1 MALMSSMLSPAGHGQ
16 DSGPGPAS
24 QRTRVLHIITRLE
37 PGGAQRNTLYT
48 VSHLDRDRFEAGLAW
63 GPGDELDEC
72 AEAIADLWR
81 QPIGEL
87 VRPVAPKYD
96 LGALRRLR
104 AAVRSF
110 GAQIVHT
117 HSSKAGI
124 VGRMA
129 ARLERVPVVIHSIH
143 GFGFTP
149 LQSLP
154 VRALFFAAEKI
165 ASRWTDHFVAVSE
178 RDLER
183 GVALGLFERHRV
195 RLIRSGVE
203 LERFRK
209 GGDGGA
215 VRRRLGIPHQS
226 PVVTQIGNF
235 KPQKAPLDF
244 VRMAAEVAARV
255 PSARFVMV
263 GEGSLRSRAEALA
276 RRLGVG
282 EKIIFCGWWDDVP
295 ALLAASRVS
304 VMSSRHEGLPRAV
317 VESLAAGVPVVATAV
332 DGTPEVVRDGVNGFL
347 VEAGDVDGLA
357 DRVMALLTDDE
368 LHDRTALAAPHGLE
382 EFDIDLM
389 VRQQEDL
396 YRWLLSRNPS

>member
-1 MALMSSMLSPAGHGQ
+1 MI
-16 DSGPGPAS
+16 
-24 QRTRVLHIITRLE
+24 RVLHVITRLE

-48 VSHLDRDRFEAGLAW
+48 VSHLDRGRFEAGLAW
-63 GPGDELDEC
+63 GPGDELDDG
-72 AEAIADLWR
+72 AEAVADLWR
-81 QPIGEL
+81 QPIVEL
-87 VRPVAPKYD
+87 VRPVAPARD
-96 LGALRRLR
+96 LRALSRLR

-124 VGRMA
+124 VGRLA
-129 ARLERVPVVIHSIH
+129 ARMERVPVVIHSIH

-149 LQSLP
+149 LQPLP
-154 VRALFFAAEKI
+154 LRALFFAAEKI
-165 ASRWTDHFVAVSE
+165 ASRWTDHFVAVSA

-183 GVALGLFERHRV
+183 GVELGLFGRDRV

-203 LERFRK
+203 LERFRR
-209 GGDGGA
+209 GGDAGA
-215 VRRRLGIPHQS
+215 VRQRLGIPAQA

-244 VRMAAEVAARV
+244 VRMAAEVATPV

-263 GEGSLRSRAEALA
+263 GEGSLRPRAEALA

-282 EKIIFCGWWDDVP
+282 EKIVFCGWWDDVP
-295 ALLAASRVS
+295 ALLSASRVS

-317 VESLAAGVPVVATAV
+317 VESLAAGVPVAATAV
-332 DGTPEVVRDGVNGFL
+332 DGTPEVVRDGINGFL
-347 VEAGDVDGLA
+347 VEAGDVAGLA
-357 DRVMALLTDDE
+357 NAVVALLTDDE
-368 LHDRTALAAPHGLE
+368 LHDRMASAAPHGLE

-396 YRWLLSRNPS
+396 YRWLLSRNRS

>member
-1 MALMSSMLSPAGHGQ
+1 MAAMPSADGTGAGSSST
-16 DSGPGPAS
+16 PG
-24 QRTRVLHIITRLE
+24 RIRVLHVITRLE

-48 VSHLDRDRFEAGLAW
+48 VAHLDRDRFEAGLAW
-63 GPGDELDEC
+63 GPGDELDGR

-81 QPIGEL
+81 RPIPDL
-87 VRPVAPKYD
+87 VRPVAPSRD
-96 LGALRRLR
+96 LR
-104 AAVRSF
+104 AMSQLRAVIRSF
-110 GAQIVHT
+110 GAHIVHT
-117 HSSKAGI
+117 LSSKAGI
-124 VGRMA
+124 VGRLA
-129 ARLERVPVVIHSIH
+129 ARMERVAVVIHSVH

-149 LQSLP
+149 LQPLP

-183 GVALGLFERHRV
+183 GIAIGLFGRDRV
-195 RLIRSGVE
+195 SLIRSGVE
-203 LERFRK
+203 LERIRM
-209 GGDGGA
+209 GGDAAA
-215 VRRRLGIPHQS
+215 VRRRLGTSGDAPL
-226 PVVTQIGNF
+226 VTQIGNF

-244 VRMAAEVAARV
+244 VRMAARVAARV

-263 GEGSLRSRAEALA
+263 GEGPLRPRAEALA
-276 RRLGVG
+276 RRLGVD
-282 EKIIFCGWWDDVP
+282 ERIVFCGWWDDVP

-347 VEAGDVDGLA
+347 VEAGDVAGLA
-357 DRVMALLTDDE
+357 EAVVLLLVDDE
-368 LHDRTALAAPHGLE
+368 MHDRMASAAPRGLE

-389 VRQQEDL
+389 VGQQEDL
-396 YRWLLSRNPS
+396 YRWLLSPSRS

>member
-1 MALMSSMLSPAGHGQ
+1 MAAASTVARPDLGSSST
-16 DSGPGPAS
+16 PGKI
-24 QRTRVLHIITRLE
+24 RVLHVITRLE

-48 VSHLDRDRFEAGLAW
+48 VSHLDLGRFEVGLAW
-63 GPGDELDEC
+63 GPGDELDVS
-72 AEAIADLWR
+72 AEAIAGLWR
-81 QPIGEL
+81 EPIAEL
-87 VRPVAPKYD
+87 VRPVVPTRD
-96 LGALRRLR
+96 LRALSRLR
-104 AAVRSF
+104 AAIRSF
-110 GAQIVHT
+110 GAHIVHT

-124 VGRMA
+124 VGRLA
-129 ARLERVPVVIHSIH
+129 ARVERVPAVIHSIH

-149 LQSLP
+149 LQPLP
-154 VRALFFAAEKI
+154 VRALFFAAERV
-165 ASRWTDHFVAVSE
+165 ASRWTDHFIAVSE

-183 GVALGLFERHRV
+183 GVALGLFGRDRV

-209 GGDGGA
+209 GGDGA
-215 VRRRLGIPHQS
+215 AARRRLDLPEQA

-244 VRMAAEVAARV
+244 VRMAARVADRV

-263 GEGSLRSRAEALA
+263 GEGSLRPGAEALA
-276 RRLGVG
+276 KTLGIG
-282 EKIIFCGWWDDVP
+282 DKIVFCGWWDDVP
-295 ALLAASRVS
+295 SLLAASRVS

-347 VEAGDVDGLA
+347 VDAGDVAGLA
-357 DRVMALLTDDE
+357 NAVVVLLTDDE
-368 LHDRTALAAPHGLE
+368 VNDRMTLAAPRGLE

-396 YRWLLSRNPS
+396 YRWLLSPNRS